1 MNIRIE
7 FIIAGITILAT
18 AIGWG
23 ITIVVSTLKELIN
36 VVTEFRIVMAALK
49 EDSKNVSEKHS
60 VIDTRL
66 NAHSAKIEAHGIV
79 LAEHEVKI
87 KELQNKNML

>member
-7 FIIAGITILAT
+7 FIIAGITILA
-18 AIGWG
+18 ASIGWG
-23 ITIVVSTLKELIN
+23 ITKVVSTLKELIN

-49 EDSKNVSEKHS
+49 EDSKNMNEKHG
-60 VIDTRL
+60 VVDTRL
-66 NAHSAKIEAHGIV
+66 NAHSAKIEAHGVI

-87 KELQNKNML
+87 KELQNKK